1 MVEETFNLIDLDT
14 GHTMK
19 VPASALEQPR
29 TSRVGYIDKAM
40 FLAMVRTQKR
50 DVGEDIEVF
59 Y

>member
-1 MVEETFNLIDLDT
+1 MNNDTINLIDPDT

-19 VPASALEQPR
+19 VPASALDQPR